1 VDPGL
6 INAVAFAFSENRV
19 RLLENIVFI
28 ALMKK
33 YGDIFYHR
41 DRYECNFLV
50 RSGRTIVQAVQVT
63 QSLQDDATRQ
73 REMRG
78 LVEAMD
84 AHGLDEGTIVTAS
97 ESAETTVDGRAVH
110 TVPIAE
116 WLEEL

>member
-1 VDPGL
+1 
-6 INAVAFAFSENRV
+6 
-19 RLLENIVFI
+19 
-28 ALMKK
+28 MKK

-41 DRYECNFLV
+41 DRYECDFLV

-110 TVPIAE
+110 IVPITE